1 MNKLFRTFFIFL
13 LLLSTRTGVAN
24 PLDINDSR
32 AERGS
37 YSARQ
42 AQSHDLQGLYALNTQ
57 TFDTPRQA
65 STSLDNLYSNAHTA
79 QNELASLLQTVTA
92 CSQARVILPDVKSYQ
107 RAAEKVA
114 TKFNGDASQIT
125 DLARASIVSNS
136 ISELMQSYYAL
147 SEQAQV
153 VKQKNR
159 FAEPKASGYRDLNL
173 LVRLPESGMIA
184 EVQLHLKDIAD
195 IKSGPEHKV
204 YEQVQ
209 QIEANAIK
217 QQRALSEFETA
228 QIAKLRQESHK
239 LYHKA
244 WLNYKRVDQG
254 LLLTNSVA

>member
-13 LLLSTRTGVAN
+13 LLLSTRAAVAN
-24 PLDINDSR
+24 PLDINDAE

-42 AQSHDLQGLYALNTQ
+42 AQSHDLHGLYALNTQ
-57 TFDTPRQA
+57 TFDTPRQ
-65 STSLDNLYSNAHTA
+65 SSSCLDNLYSSA
-79 QNELASLLQTVTA
+79 QLAQYELGSLLQRIA
-92 CSQARVILPDVKSYQ
+92 ARSQVQVILPEVKSYQ

-114 TKFNGDASQIT
+114 SKFNGDASQIT
-125 DLARASIVSNS
+125 DLARASIVADS
-136 ISELMQSYYAL
+136 ISELMQAYYAL
-147 SEQAQV
+147 SEQTQV

-173 LVRLPESGMIA
+173 LLRLPESGMIA
-184 EVQLHLKDIAD
+184 EVQLHLKEIAE

-209 QIEANAIK
+209 QIEANALK
-217 QQRALSEFETA
+217 QQRHLSEFETA
-228 QIAKLRQESHK
+228 QITKLRQESHK

-244 WLNYKRVDQG
+244 WLNYKRVADG
-254 LLLTNSVA
+254 TLLNSSVA

>member
-147 SEQAQV
+147 S
-153 VKQKNR
+153 
-159 FAEPKASGYRDLNL
+159 
-173 LVRLPESGMIA
+173 
-184 EVQLHLKDIAD
+184 
-195 IKSGPEHKV
+195 
-204 YEQVQ
+204 
-209 QIEANAIK
+209 
-217 QQRALSEFETA
+217 
-228 QIAKLRQESHK
+228 
-239 LYHKA
+239 
-244 WLNYKRVDQG
+244 
-254 LLLTNSVA
+254 

>member
-24 PLDINDSR
+24 PLVINDSS

-42 AQSHDLQGLYALNTQ
+42 AQSHDLHGLYALNSQ
-57 TFDTPRQA
+57 TFDTPRQ
-65 STSLDNLYSNAHTA
+65 SSNCLDNLYLGAHAA
-79 QNELASLLQTVTA
+79 QHELGNLLQKITTH
-92 CSQARVILPDVKSYQ
+92 SQTNVILPEVKSYQ

-114 TKFNGDASQIT
+114 SKFNGDASQIT
-125 DLARASIVSNS
+125 DLARASIVADS
-136 ISELMQSYYAL
+136 ISELMQAYYAL
-147 SEQAQV
+147 SEQTQV
-153 VKQKNR
+153 VKLKNR

-209 QIEANAIK
+209 QIEANALK
-217 QQRALSEFETA
+217 QQRQLSEFETA
-228 QIAKLRQESHK
+228 QIAKLRQEFHK

-244 WLNYKRVDQG
+244 WLNYKRIAEGTQ
-254 LLLTNSVA
+254 LNSSVA